1 MSKAIGLEV
10 SLAVAEAVKQARA
23 DVISAY
29 PITPQTHIVEELSV
43 HVANGELDAEYIPVE
58 SEHSAMSAAIGAS
71 AAGARTYTAT
81 SAQGLAL
88 MHETLFIASGM
99 RFPIVMTVA
108 NRSLSAPI
116 SIWND
121 HSDIMSERDIGWVQL
136 FAENGQEAYEL
147 SIAVFK
153 IAEDHRVLLPVCL
166 NIDGFILTHMIE
178 PITFL
183 DQQKIDEFLPP
194 FEPAMTL
201 NPESPV
207 TMGPVGVP
215 EVYTESRKQ
224 SEQALWASEQVVREV
239 FEQWN
244 TQFDHEYKL
253 IEKNGDPQGKTLFIT
268 MGSQGETTMEAV
280 EELQNQ
286 GESVGQLRIRLWRPF
301 PKKDFLKA
309 IEGTDMLIIVDR
321 ALSLGSYSGP
331 VAQEVRA
338 LLYDQNV
345 KPKIYNVIAGLGGR
359 DVTVNDFKEMFAQAR
374 QDQLDPNYTIWGVYS
389 DVK

>member
-43 HVANGELDAEYIPVE
+43 HVANGDLDAEYIPVE

-99 RFPIVMTVA
+99 RLPIVMTVA

-121 HSDIMSERDIGWVQL
+121 HSDIMAERDVGWVQL

-147 SIAVFK
+147 SIVSFK

-207 TMGPVGVP
+207 TMGAVGVP

-224 SEQALWASEQVVREV
+224 CEQALWASEQVVREV
-239 FEQWN
+239 FDQWN
-244 TQFDHEYKL
+244 TQFDQEYKM
-253 IEKNGDPQGKTLFIT
+253 IEQNGDPLGKTLFVT

-309 IEGTDMLIIVDR
+309 IEGTDTLIIIDR

-338 LLYDQNV
+338 LLYDQKI

-374 QDQLDPNYTIWGVYS
+374 QDQLDTNYTIWGVYS